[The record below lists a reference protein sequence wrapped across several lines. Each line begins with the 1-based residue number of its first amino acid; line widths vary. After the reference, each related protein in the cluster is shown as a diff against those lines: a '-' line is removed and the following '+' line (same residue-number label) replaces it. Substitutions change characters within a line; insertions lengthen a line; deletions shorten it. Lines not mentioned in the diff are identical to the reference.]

1 MTCCVNISTQPDPPT
16 PKPDVF
22 TAKELLMS
30 KRESIYLVD
39 GSSYVYRAYY
49 AIRQPLSTSQGLPT
63 QGVFGF
69 KNMLEKLIRQEKPH
83 YLAVVFDERGPTF
96 RHEIDPTYKA
106 HRPPMPDDMAVQL
119 PYIHRLVEALNIPR
133 LSLAGYE
140 ADDILGTLA
149 RRFEKERYDVVLVT
163 GDKDLCQ
170 LVTEHTTLLDTMKDQ
185 RTGIAEVKERFGV
198 EPERVIEI
206 LGLMGDSSDNIPGVP
221 GVGEKTAKRLI
232 TEFGNIEAVLEHVQ
246 EVKQPKLRQ
255 RLTEHAASARL
266 SRRQA
271 TIDIDVPIDIPLR
284 DLAVEAPDIDALR
297 QLYEELEFKSDLKT
311 LAATDTSADD
321 AITTQYRTILT
332 LSELDAV
339 IAHLRQSDGF
349 AVDTETTS
357 QDPMRAE
364 LVGISLASTP
374 NAAVYIPL
382 AHLYLGAPAQLN
394 KDTVLQRLRDILE
407 DPDLPKY
414 GQNIKYDYIVLYRQ
428 GMTLQGM
435 TFDTMVAGYLI
446 NPSRRANNLDAL
458 SREYLNHTPISYEEV
473 AGKGARQVTFD
484 QVEIERATD
493 YSAEDADLTLR
504 LQKVLAPLLDQF
516 TLTSLFHDVEMPLIE
531 VLAELEMRGVRV
543 DEAHLREMSKSLQ
556 TQMDALLQDI
566 YLTADE
572 EFNVNSSQ
580 QLQRILFDKLQLP
593 AGKRTK
599 SGARS
604 TDVSVLEHL
613 AVDHDLPRL
622 ILEYRHLAKM
632 KSTYVDALPQLIHPD
647 TGRIHTSLNQTITE
661 TGRLSSSNPN
671 LQNIPVRSELGME
684 IRRAFVADP
693 GYKLISADYSQ
704 IELRLLAHFTEDPVL
719 ISAFREGQ
727 DIHTRTAMEVF
738 GVDED
743 RVDGH
748 MRRMAKTVNFGIIYG
763 LSPFGLARRLHIA
776 NDEARAYIE
785 SYFARYPSVK
795 QYLDGI
801 IAEAREQGYVTTL
814 LQRRRYL
821 PEINNRNRN
830 IREAAERTAINM
842 PFQGSA
848 ADLIKLAMI
857 QLHQHIKSENLPCD
871 MLLQIHDELLFE
883 VPQTEVATL
892 LPRIKSIMENVWTLH
907 VPLTVEIG
915 VGDNWAEAH

>member
-1 MTCCVNISTQPDPPT
+1 
-16 PKPDVF
+16 
-22 TAKELLMS
+22 MS
-30 KRESIYLVD
+30 KRETVYLVD
-39 GSSYVYRAYY
+39 GSSYVYRAYF
-49 AIRQPLSTSQGLPT
+49 AIRQPLSTTQGLPT
-63 QGVFGF
+63 QAVFGF
-69 KNMLEKLIRQEKPH
+69 KNMLEKLVREEKPH

-96 RHEIDPTYKA
+96 RHAIDPTYKA
-106 HRPPMPDDMAVQL
+106 HRPPMPEAMAVQL

-149 RRFEKERYDVVLVT
+149 RRFEDECCEVVLVT

-185 RTGIAEVKERFGV
+185 RSGIAEVKERFGV

-232 TEFGNIEAVLEHVQ
+232 TEFGSVEAVLARVQ

-255 RLTEHAASARL
+255 RLTEHAESARL
-266 SRRQA
+266 SRQQA
-271 TIDIDVPIDIPLR
+271 TLDLAVPIDISLSDLR
-284 DLAVEAPDIDALR
+284 MDPPDLDALR
-297 QLYEELEFKSDLKT
+297 SLYEELEFKSELQALT
-311 LAATDTSADD
+311 ATHSPPAA
-321 AITTQYRTILT
+321 AIATRYQTILT
-332 LSELDAV
+332 LPELDAI
-339 IAHLRQSDGF
+339 IAKLRQSDGF
-349 AVDTETTS
+349 AIDTETTS

-374 NAAVYIPL
+374 HQAVYIPL
-382 AHLYLGAPAQLN
+382 AHLYLGAPTQLN
-394 KDTVLQRLRDILE
+394 KAVVLERLRVLLE
-407 DPDLPKY
+407 DPALPKY

-428 GMTLQGM
+428 GVTLQGIA
-435 TFDTMVAGYLI
+435 FDTMVAGYLI

-458 SREYLNHTPISYEEV
+458 SREYLHHTPISYEEV

-484 QVEIERATD
+484 QVDIERATE

-504 LQKVLAPLLDQF
+504 LHKALAPLLDECC
-516 TLTSLFHDVEMPLIE
+516 LSALFHDVEMPLIE
-531 VLAELEMRGVRV
+531 VLAALEMRGVMV
-543 DEAHLREMSKSLQ
+543 NEAHLREMSKSLQ

-566 YLTADE
+566 FLVADE

-580 QLQRILFDKLQLP
+580 QLQYILFDKLQLP

-604 TDVSVLEHL
+604 TDVSVLENL
-613 AVDHDLPRL
+613 AVEHDLPRL
-622 ILEYRHLAKM
+622 ILDYRHLAKM
-632 KSTYVDALPQLIHPD
+632 KSTYVDALPQLIHPR

-671 LQNIPVRSELGME
+671 LQNIPVRSELGMQ
-684 IRRAFVADP
+684 IRRAFVAAP
-693 GYKLISADYSQ
+693 GHKLISADYSQ

-719 ISAFREGQ
+719 IDAFRDGQ

-738 GVDED
+738 GVTQEN
-743 RVDGH
+743 VDGH

-776 NDEARAYIE
+776 NDEARAYID

-801 IAEAREQGYVTTL
+801 IVAAREQGYVTTL

-821 PEINNRNRN
+821 PEINSRNRAV
-830 IREAAERTAINM
+830 REAAERTAINM

-848 ADLIKLAMI
+848 ADLIKLAMV
-857 QLHQHIKSENLPCD
+857 QLHQHIQSEALPCD

-883 VPQTEVATL
+883 VPAAEVGAV
-892 LPRIKSIMENVWTLH
+892 LPVIKSIMEGVWTLH

>member
-1 MTCCVNISTQPDPPT
+1 
-16 PKPDVF
+16 
-22 TAKELLMS
+22 MS
-30 KRESIYLVD
+30 KRESVYLVD

-49 AIRQPLSTSQGLPT
+49 AIRQSLTTTRGLPT
-63 QGVFGF
+63 HAVLGF

-96 RHEIDPTYKA
+96 RHELDPSYKA

-119 PYIHRLVEALNIPR
+119 PYIHRLIEALKIPR

-149 RRFEKERYDVVLVT
+149 RRFESECCDMVLVSS
-163 GDKDLCQ
+163 DKDLCQ
-170 LVTEHTTLLDTMKDQ
+170 LVTQHTTLLDTMKDQ
-185 RTGIAEVKERFGV
+185 RSGIPEVIERFGV

-232 TEFGNIEAVLEHVQ
+232 GEFGTIEQVLARVE
-246 EVKQPKLRQ
+246 EIKQLKLRQ
-255 RLTEHAASARL
+255 RLSEHAELARL

-271 TIDIDVPIDIPLR
+271 TIDLEVPIDIPLAELTVEPP
-284 DLAVEAPDIDALR
+284 DLDALR
-297 QLYEELEFKSDLKT
+297 TLYEELEFKSELQAFD
-311 LAATDTSADD
+311 ATATVACENHEK
-321 AITTQYRTILT
+321 QYRTILT
-332 LSELDAV
+332 LSELDAL
-339 IAHLRQSDGF
+339 IAKLRQSDGF
-349 AVDTETTS
+349 AIDTETTN

-374 NAAVYIPL
+374 HEAVYIPVD
-382 AHLYLGAPAQLN
+382 HVYLGAPQQLN
-394 KDTVLQRLRDILE
+394 KETVLDRLRGLLE
-407 DPDLPKY
+407 DPTLPKY

-428 GMTLQGM
+428 GIKLQGIA
-435 TFDTMVAGYLI
+435 FDTMIAGYLI

-458 SREYLNHTPISYEEV
+458 AREYLHYTPISYEEV

-484 QVEIERATD
+484 QVDIERATV
-493 YSAEDADLTLR
+493 YSAEDADVTLL
-504 LQKVLAPLLDQF
+504 LQKALAPLLDEF
-516 TLTSLFHDVEMPLIE
+516 SLFVLFHDVEMELVE
-531 VLAELEMRGVRV
+531 VLATLEMHGVMV
-543 DEAHLREMSKSLQ
+543 NEAHLRNMSKSLQ
-556 TQMDALLQDI
+556 IQMDMSLHEIFQV
-566 YLTADE
+566 ADE

-580 QLQRILFDKLQLP
+580 QLQRILFDKFQLP

-604 TDVSVLEHL
+604 TDVSVLENL
-613 AVDHDLPRL
+613 AVEHDLPRL
-622 ILEYRHLAKM
+622 ILDYRHLAKM

-671 LQNIPVRSELGME
+671 LQNIPIRSELGMQ
-684 IRRAFVADP
+684 IRRAFIAAP
-693 GYKLISADYSQ
+693 GHKLISADYSQ

-719 ISAFREGQ
+719 IDAFRDRQ

-738 GVDED
+738 GVEQDN
-743 RVDGH
+743 VDDQ

-785 SYFARYPSVK
+785 NYFARYPSVK

-801 IAEAREQGYVTTL
+801 IATAREQGFVTTL

-821 PEINNRNRN
+821 PEINNRNRA

-848 ADLIKLAMI
+848 ADLIKLAMVQIHQQI
-857 QLHQHIKSENLPCD
+857 QSKNLSCA

-883 VPQTEVATL
+883 VRENEVVTL
-892 LPRIKSIMENVWTLH
+892 LPRIKSIMEGVWTLH